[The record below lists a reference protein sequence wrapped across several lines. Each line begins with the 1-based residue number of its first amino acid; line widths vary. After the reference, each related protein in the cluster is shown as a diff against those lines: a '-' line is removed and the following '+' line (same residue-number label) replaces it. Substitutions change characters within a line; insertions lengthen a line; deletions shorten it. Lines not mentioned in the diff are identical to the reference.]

1 MAAGISYI
9 ICEVNVSTANATVS
23 APTRARKHLPRPVV
37 AAATMLF
44 VCSVPAQG
52 QYRGPNAWVQVGFG
66 TGLANITCDGCDGG
80 WSSAGRSLFASLGGM
95 VTPRFGFGIGLDRWW
110 RSSADT
116 DAITT
121 RIVLLIR
128 YRPEVHSGAFVE
140 AGAGLS
146 QADLRVYGTSQG
158 KRSRFGLVS
167 RVGYDVPVL
176 RMAGDDIC
184 VTPQVSY
191 LYGVIEQLIPHSSI
205 FYLTEARHRI
215 LSVGLAVGIRMTK

>member
-1 MAAGISYI
+1 
-9 ICEVNVSTANATVS
+9 
-23 APTRARKHLPRPVV
+23 
-37 AAATMLF
+37 MLF
-44 VCSVPAQG
+44 VFSVPAQV

-66 TGLANITCDGCDGG
+66 TGLANITCDGCDRG

-121 RIVLLIR
+121 RTVLLIR

-146 QADLRVYGTSQG
+146 QADLRVSGTSQG

-176 RMAGDDIC
+176 RMAGGDIC
-184 VTPQVSY
+184 VTTAGELPIRRDRAAHPTQQHFLPDRGTTPNTFGGTSSR
-191 LYGVIEQLIPHSSI
+191 HS
-205 FYLTEARHRI
+205 H
-215 LSVGLAVGIRMTK
+215 V